1 MKVKQIPEDFVV
13 EEVLDLEISEGPYF
27 YYMMKKK
34 NWNTLD
40 LVKTIKNKLKVRDVG
55 FAGLKDRNAV
65 TYQYI
70 AVKKK
75 IEFTIKDVEFEY
87 LGRGKKR
94 VYLGKLKGNKFEI
107 TLRDLDQKLKAPKEV
122 LNLFGEQR
130 FGGKNDKVGK
140 LLVQKKFKEACEL
153 LDLKMD
159 GNNFVG
165 VLRKVGRE
173 KLRFYIRSYQSYLW
187 NKLAKTSD
195 EDVIY
200 SPGFLTQGHEYDEI
214 LKEEGIDKK
223 DFIIRA
229 IPEISSEGSERD
241 RLVEVEDFKILS
253 FEDDDLNPGKK
264 KEVISFFL
272 KKGSYATTVLESL
285 LNN

>member
-27 YYMMKKK
+27 YYKVKKK

-70 AVKKK
+70 SVKKK

-94 VYLGKLKGNKFEI
+94 VYLGKLKGNKFKI
-107 TLRDLDQKLKAPKEV
+107 TIRDLDEKVISPREV

-130 FGGKNDKVGK
+130 FGEKNDRIGK
-140 LLVQKKFKEACEL
+140 LIVQRKFDEACQLLEL
-153 LDLKMD
+153 DVD

-165 VLRKVGRE
+165 ALRKVGRE
-173 KLRFYIRSYQSYLW
+173 KLRFYIRAYQSYLW
-187 NKLAKTSD
+187 NKLARISKD
-195 EDVIY
+195 EFV
-200 SPGFLTQGHEYDEI
+200 PLLGFLTEGNDYDKI
-214 LKEEGIDKK
+214 MKEEGIEKK
-223 DFIIRA
+223 DFVIRA
-229 IPEISSEGSERD
+229 IPEISSEGSERK
-241 RLVEVEDFKILS
+241 RLTVVEEFTILS
-253 FEDDDLNPGKK
+253 FEDDELNPGKK
-264 KEVISFFL
+264 KEIVSFFL
-272 KKGSYATTVLESL
+272 QKGSYATTVLESL